1 MSIES
6 SFVEIKNLIDQ
17 ARYDAL
23 QEVNTELVR
32 LYWRIGEY
40 VSRKS
45 EESQWGESAIDKL
58 ANYLA
63 SHGPAYKGFTRRN
76 LYRMRQFY
84 ETYRDNPIVSPLV
97 SQLSW
102 THNLIIL
109 SKTKTDEEREFYI
122 KLAIRERYTKR
133 ELERQIDSAVYERT
147 MLSNKANLPP
157 AFQER
162 GIENPFRDTYV
173 FEFLHLENGYSEKDL
188 KKALL
193 QHLKWFLLEIG
204 KDFILIGE
212 EYHLQVGLHDYYLDL
227 LFYHR
232 ELQCLVVFELKIDD
246 FKPEYLGKLN
256 FYLESLD
263 RDVKKPHENPSIGV
277 LLCKG
282 KDVEVVEYALSRSL
296 SPAMISEYTLKLLDK
311 ETLRRKLHELFESLP
326 PLEENN
332 EEFYH

>member
-1 MSIES
+1 MSIEL
-6 SFVEIKNLIDQ
+6 SFAEIKSLIDQ

-23 QEVNTELVR
+23 KAVNTELVR
-32 LYWRIGEY
+32 LYWRISEY

-45 EESQWGESAIDKL
+45 EESEWGECAIDKL
-58 ANYLA
+58 AKYLT

-84 ETYRDNPIVSPLV
+84 EAYQDNAIVSPLV
-97 SQLSW
+97 TQLSW

-133 ELERQIDSAVYERT
+133 ELERQIDSAVYERI
-147 MLSNKANLPP
+147 MLSSKTRLPP
-157 AFQER
+157 ALEEQD
-162 GIENPFRDTYV
+162 IENPFKDTYV

-188 KKALL
+188 KKALI
-193 QHLKWFLLEIG
+193 QHLKLFLLEIG
-204 KDFILIGE
+204 KDFVLIGE
-212 EYHLQVGLHDYYLDL
+212 EYRLQVGLHDYYLDL

-282 KDVEVVEYALSRSL
+282 KDAEVVEYALSRSL

-311 ETLRRKLHELFESLP
+311 EMLRRKLHELFESLP
-326 PLEENN
+326 ALEETNAQ
-332 EEFYH
+332 FHQ